1 MINNIRQAV
10 RSLGQKGRH
19 NYMKIAS
26 LAIGLAVGLVLI
38 AKSCFEQSFDSF
50 YPDNDRI
57 YHVYSKAIMNGEL
70 ESWPSTSG
78 GTVVFMKEM
87 MPEIEAATRFTYL
100 GENLT
105 LTLDESKKKLKA
117 TYAVA
122 DSCLF
127 DVLPRPVLQGDVKQT
142 LSRPMY
148 AAISDEM
155 AEMMGEGD
163 VIGKTFSFDGNENA
177 RLTVGA
183 IFAHYPEN
191 STHQIDIFV
200 SMPSISAFTHDGSKN
215 VVGNDR
221 YRSYIKLA
229 PNTLISQVEGQLPLF
244 KKNYLPLDQL
254 AKAGVDIDY
263 EFYPVAQVHEKDESV
278 RSMVYMLA
286 LVAFA
291 LIFVAV
297 MNYILITV
305 SSIIGRSKEVAV
317 RKCYGASAGN
327 IHGIIFAEAFV
338 HVVIALCIAV
348 LIIFTFQTPVST
360 LLGTPIQ
367 ALLFSR
373 SMWIVLGVSLVVLLV
388 TGLLP
393 GSLYARIPVAAA
405 FRNYRES
412 KRIWKLTLLFVQFT
426 AAVFL
431 VILLLVVNR
440 QYQRMTDD
448 DPGYTYEDLA
458 YIPISVLSR
467 DTTSRQLI
475 IQELARLPEVQSVGF
490 SSGLPMDGSSGDNVM
505 LPGEDRE
512 LFNCADQ
519 FYASSNF
526 FELMGIPVIEGEVF
540 NPELDFDTQV
550 MVSRSFADY
559 LRRTTGWEGSVVGK
573 RICVTSHNYNNKSQ
587 EICGVFEDYRLGTIS
602 YTDDRP
608 IALFCASHSFYQRGI
623 GVWGNVLVRYHRLTP
638 EALQHTRE
646 LLARLVPTADLP
658 VYAYKNE
665 LVSMYIDTRNF
676 RDSITIGGAVALAIL
691 IIGLVGYIADEVNRR
706 RKEIAIRKINGAV
719 MADIQ
724 RIFLKDL
731 AKILLPAI
739 VLGVPLAW
747 KVSEGWQ
754 QQFSEKVPLSWYF
767 FVGGVLLVIAVIF
780 SVSSYNVHRIAN
792 DNPANSLKV
801 E

>member
-10 RSLGQKGRH
+10 RSLGQRGRH
-19 NYMKIAS
+19 NIMKIAS
-26 LAIGLAVGLVLI
+26 LALGLAVGLVLI
-38 AKSCFEQSFDSF
+38 AKACFEQSFDSF

-57 YHVYSKAIMNGEL
+57 YHVYSKGMMNGKL
-70 ESWPSTSG
+70 EIWPSTSG

-100 GENLT
+100 GENST

-127 DVLPRPVLQGDVKQT
+127 DVLPRPVLQGDIKQA

-155 AEMMGEGD
+155 AEMMGGGN

-183 IFAHYPEN
+183 VFAHYPEN

-200 SMPSISAFTHDGSKN
+200 SMPSISAYTFDGSKR

-221 YRSYIKLA
+221 YRSYIKLVKGA
-229 PNTLISQVEGQLPLF
+229 SISRIVEQLPQY
-244 KKNYLPLDQL
+244 KETYLPLEEL
-254 AKAGVDIDY
+254 AKAGVDMDY

-305 SSIIGRSKEVAV
+305 SSIVGRSKEVAV

-327 IHGIIFAEAFV
+327 IHSILFAEAFV
-338 HVVIALCIAV
+338 HVVVALLVAV
-348 LIIFTFQTPVST
+348 FLLFTFQDQITA

-367 ALLFSR
+367 ALLFSK
-373 SMWIVLGVSLVVLLV
+373 SMLAVLGISIVVLLV

-393 GSLYARIPVAAA
+393 GSLYSRIPVAAA

-412 KRIWKLTLLFVQFT
+412 KRAWKLGLLFVQFT
-426 AAVFL
+426 AAIFL
-431 VILLLVVNR
+431 VILLFVVNG
-440 QYQRMTDD
+440 QYRLMTND

-458 YIPISVLSR
+458 YVPITTLAM
-467 DTTSRQLI
+467 DTASRQLLL
-475 IQELARLPEVQSVGF
+475 QEIARLPEVKSVGF
-490 SSGLPMDGSSGDNVM
+490 SSGLPMDGSSGDNVL
-505 LPGEDRE
+505 LPGSDKE

-519 FYASSNF
+519 FYASANF

-540 NPELDFDTQV
+540 NPALGFDEQV
-550 MVSRSFADY
+550 MVSRSFVDY
-559 LRRTTGWEGSVVGK
+559 LRRTAGWEGSVVGK
-573 RICVTSHNYNNKSQ
+573 RICVTSHNQKGKSQ
-587 EICGVFEDYRLGTIS
+587 VICGVFEDYRLGTID
-602 YTDDRP
+602 YEDGRP
-608 IALFCASHSFYQRGI
+608 IALFCATNSFFRYGF
-623 GVWGNVLVRYHRLTP
+623 GVWGNVLVRYHSLTP
-638 EALQHTRE
+638 EAMQRTRD
-646 LLARLVPTADLP
+646 LLARLFPTTDLP

-665 LVSMYIDTRNF
+665 MIGRYAGTKNF
-676 RDSITIGGAVALAIL
+676 RDSITIGVAITLAIL
-691 IIGLVGYIADEVNRR
+691 LIGLVGYTTDEVNRR
-706 RKEIAIRKINGAV
+706 RKEIAVRRINGAL
-719 MADIQ
+719 MGDIQ
-724 RIFLKDL
+724 RIFLRDV
-731 AKILLPAI
+731 AKMLVPAI

-747 KVSEGWQ
+747 KVAVGWQ
-754 QQFSEKVPLSWYF
+754 EQFSEKVSLSWYL
-767 FVGGVLLVIAVIF
+767 FVGGVLLISAIIF
-780 SVSSYNVHRIAN
+780 TVSGYNVHRIAQ
-792 DNPANSLKV
+792 DNPANSLRS